1 MGLPVDGPD
10 GEGRA
15 ATGVAVQLGQHHAV
29 DAQRLVKGSGG
40 VHRILAGHGIH
51 HQQDLIGMDGSLHPL
66 QLIHQ
71 GLIHME
77 PAGGVQEDHI
87 TAVVPGMA
95 DCILCNLHRVTLTLL
110 EYRQVQLATHHLQL
124 LDGGGTV
131 HVAGGQQ
138 GPLAKLAAHQP
149 RQLGGGGGLAGALQ
163 AHHHHNGGTAVG
175 HGEPGGA
182 AAHELCQLFVDD
194 LDDLLGGREAV
205 QHVGPHSPLCHGS
218 HEVLDHLIA

>member
-1 MGLPVDGPD
+1 
-10 GEGRA
+10 
-15 ATGVAVQLGQHHAV
+15 
-29 DAQRLVKGSGG
+29 
-40 VHRILAGHGIH
+40 
-51 HQQDLIGMDGSLHPL
+51 MDGSLHPL

-138 GPLAKLAAHQP
+138 EVTPTEGQ
-149 RQLGGGGGLAGALQ
+149 ALDRRSTQ
-163 AHHHHNGGTAVG
+163 RTY
-175 HGEPGGA
+175 
-182 AAHELCQLFVDD
+182 D
-194 LDDLLGGREAV
+194 
-205 QHVGPHSPLCHGS
+205 S
-218 HEVLDHLIA
+218 